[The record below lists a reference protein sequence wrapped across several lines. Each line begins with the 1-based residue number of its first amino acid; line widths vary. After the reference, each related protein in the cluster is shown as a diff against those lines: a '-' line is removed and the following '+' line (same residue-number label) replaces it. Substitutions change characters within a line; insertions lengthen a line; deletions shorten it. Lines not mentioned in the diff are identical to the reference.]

1 MATTEK
7 ATKKAKYVT
16 VKVNSMFMGKNP
28 RAAAMFP
35 GIQQDLKIEELMGKI
50 MRVGRLT
57 DAPKVWP
64 TTDEHRHGEFDV
76 HYPGDEDG
84 GPVWMVVKGHRRL
97 AALRMLSIM
106 HPDVFKIV
114 CPKGE
119 IQCDLFESDDYEGE
133 VIPEKMDHAHVVG
146 LTSVLDVLV
155 NIEACIEADKT
166 REQALKELYPVLDA
180 AHGRTFHGK
189 RRATIAKLDEQINAL
204 APGDDIE
211 RAILKEKLLEEIVH
225 ARTGLYQHYENV
237 AKGPAYVRAHWIHF
251 NSGGRVKVP
260 EEYQLDLS
268 PTHLTNKNVKDL
280 RTANKLGDLPGNRE
294 MPTEECLRLWTE
306 LAQAQADAEA
316 NPKPKGAQIRKLT
329 DIHEI
334 MGSLGSDGMK
344 AALGACLKQPSE
356 NGRPD
361 LSVHDIDLR
370 YTEAIKGAGDDIMVF
385 GRDGEEESLYTLI
398 RKEGARLV
406 QEQMRAK
413 VSALELE
420 KAKADAAKADAELEQ
435 AKADGAQ
442 ADAAVEEAN

>member
-7 ATKKAKYVT
+7 ATKKAKKFVT

-28 RAAAMFP
+28 RAAAMFE
-35 GIQQDLKIEELMGKI
+35 GIQTDLKIEELMGKI
-50 MRVGRLT
+50 IRVGRLT
-57 DAPKVWP
+57 DTPKVWE

-76 HYPGDEDG
+76 YYPGDEAAQ
-84 GPVWMVVKGHRRL
+84 WMVVKGHRRL
-97 AALRMLSIM
+97 AALRMLAIM

-119 IQCDLFESDDYEGE
+119 LQCELFESDDYEGE

-180 AHGRTFHGK
+180 AHGRSFAGK
-189 RRATIAKLDEQINAL
+189 RRATIAKLDEQISAL
-204 APGDDIE
+204 EPADDIT
-211 RAILKEKLLEEIVH
+211 RAILKDKLLDEIVH
-225 ARTGLYQHYENV
+225 ARTGLYQHYENI
-237 AKGPAYVRAHWIHF
+237 AKGPAFVRAYWIHF

-260 EEYQLDLS
+260 EDYQLDLS
-268 PTHLTNKNVKDL
+268 PTHLTNRDVKDL
-280 RTANKLGDLPGNRE
+280 RIANKLGDLPGNRE
-294 MPTEECLRLWTE
+294 VPTSECLQLWTE
-306 LAQAQADAEA
+306 LAEAQADAEA
-316 NPKPKGAQIRKLT
+316 NPKPKSAQLRKLT
-329 DIHEI
+329 DIHEM
-334 MGSLGSDGMK
+334 MGSLGSEGMK
-344 AALGACLKQPSE
+344 AALGACLKQPGE
-356 NGRPD
+356 NGKPD

-370 YTEAIKGAGDDIMVF
+370 YMEAIKGSDIMVF
-385 GRDGEEESLYTLI
+385 GQDGEEVALYDLI

-420 KAKADAAKADAELEQ
+420 KARKDAAAADAALAEAKVD
-435 AKADGAQ
+435 AKA
-442 ADAAVEEAN
+442 ADAAVAETK